1 MEPPEICLLDIFP
14 RVKRTT
20 KETTEETRSRGRTQ
34 RRHLASHVTAALSKA
49 AHSGPYPCVCEREPL
64 PTSHNWPRAD
74 RAFCV
79 QPPCCRQSDS
89 VHPCGQ
95 DRFIR
100 PAPSTRSDYKAWRS
114 LRFLA
119 FVPRPACSAACA
131 FQRTKQS
138 TEARLLCGVCTFFVS
153 HKTLRL
159 LHSVQLWGLYTLQC
173 AHQPLRRLHG
183 VYERSAL
190 LALICLRQH
199 VSQ

>member
-20 KETTEETRSRGRTQ
+20 KETTEDTRSRGRTQ

-131 FQRTKQS
+131 HF
-138 TEARLLCGVCTFFVS
+138 CVS
-153 HKTLRL
+153 HKALLR
-159 LHSVQLWGLYTLQC
+159 LHSVLLWGLCTFLC
-173 AHQPLRRLHG
+173 AHQPLRRVHG
-183 VYERSAL
+183 VYESVYCVLGTNVSAFFSRISPVRFFL
-190 LALICLRQH
+190 EHRG
-199 VSQ
+199 